1 MVRAGTRSWWSFRS
15 AAVAVAALL
24 TSAACAPGASDTGS
38 AGPTTSRRTSTTA
51 SVAAA
56 TSSTSPASSS
66 TSAPPTDLRRVDL
79 AARPHRV
86 RCPGGEVELQP
97 GVAAPG
103 ADARPVVIDSFEPQ
117 FLDLT
122 GDGRPEAV
130 VEVAC
135 RVADESS
142 TGVRSVIVLADQA
155 GEVVQLGQPLDG
167 TDPTVVGS
175 SLAVGRATDEG
186 AEVSTEVS
194 TDEGAGVSTDA
205 AGAAASTPTTT
216 VYEPFSFD
224 GSSWVPGSDGTPVQP
239 SDPVTLDGIG
249 SVLVG
254 APFGEVAIS
263 TGEPIEVADQLATG
277 GACVELVFPSGP
289 EGVGGL
295 GGDGVVHAVH
305 VDNPAIRTGEG
316 LGVGS
321 TEVEVQYAFPGQVSV
336 LPHPYVPGGH
346 HLIVDFPDLP
356 DRVLLFSTDG
366 TTVTDFAAG
375 AAGWADVAEGC
386 A

>member
-1 MVRAGTRSWWSFRS
+1 MVRAGTRGWWSLRS
-15 AAVAVAALL
+15 AAVAGVALL
-24 TSAACAPGASDTGS
+24 TSAACAPGASDTDA

-51 SVAAA
+51 SVDAA
-56 TSSTSPASSS
+56 TSSTAPASSS
-66 TSAPPTDLRRVDL
+66 TSTPPTDLRRVDL

-135 RVADESS
+135 RVADEWS

-167 TDPTVVGS
+167 ADPTVVGS
-175 SLAVGRATDEG
+175 SLAVGRATDVN
-186 AEVSTEVS
+186 AEASTEAS
-194 TDEGAGVSTDA
+194 TEVSTDA
-205 AGAAASTPTTT
+205 AGAATSTPTSI

-224 GSSWVPGSDGTPVQP
+224 GSSWVPGSDGTAVQP
-239 SDPVTLDGIG
+239 GDPVTVDGIG
-249 SVLVG
+249 PVLVG

-263 TGEPIEVADQLATG
+263 TGEPIEVEDQLATG

-321 TEVEVQYAFPGQVSV
+321 TEVEVQYAFPDQVSV

-346 HLIVDFPDLP
+346 QLIVDFPDLP
-356 DRVLLFSTDG
+356 DRVLLFNTDG

-375 AAGWADVAEGC
+375 AAGWADLAEGC

>member
-1 MVRAGTRSWWSFRS
+1 MVRAGTRGWWSLRS
-15 AAVAVAALL
+15 AAVAGVALL
-24 TSAACAPGASDTGS
+24 TSAACAPGASDTDA

-51 SVAAA
+51 SVDAA
-56 TSSTSPASSS
+56 TSSTAPASSS
-66 TSAPPTDLRRVDL
+66 TSTPPTDLRRVDL

-135 RVADESS
+135 RVADEWS

-167 TDPTVVGS
+167 ADPTVVGS
-175 SLAVGRATDEG
+175 SLAVGRATDVN
-186 AEVSTEVS
+186 AEASTE
-194 TDEGAGVSTDA
+194 VSTDA
-205 AGAAASTPTTT
+205 AGAATSTPTST

-224 GSSWVPGSDGTPVQP
+224 GSSWVPGSDGTAVQP
-239 SDPVTLDGIG
+239 GDPVTVDGIG
-249 SVLVG
+249 PVLVG

-263 TGEPIEVADQLATG
+263 TGEPIEVEDQLATG

-295 GGDGVVHAVH
+295 GGEGVVHAVH

-321 TEVEVQYAFPGQVSV
+321 TEVEVQYAFPDQVSV

-346 HLIVDFPDLP
+346 QLIVDFPDLP
-356 DRVLLFSTDG
+356 DRVLLFNTDG

-375 AAGWADVAEGC
+375 AAGWADLAEGC